1 MGPAAPLSPEALA
14 SLASRLALLRQV
26 EVDYPTIVQ
35 QLETEGAPP
44 ETFLHLPLFLESDR
58 AAALRVMLGFRRDRA
73 IPWETVRSVLL
84 HHRVAPESA
93 VAWETRSP
101 GQAAR
106 ALGVPYWVQAATRG
120 GSDRDKGQG
129 LFRLHGLTQA
139 RRLPRGLVLERLELS
154 GLHSLEALPEEA
166 QVRSSVILDDLPLVT
181 RWPAWLLKHNGR
193 LVVRDCPGL
202 GVPPMSISPHISLR
216 LDCQPCPRGPLA
228 WGPLR
233 ELELNRMKDLTHLP
247 RCLQVD
253 SLRLSHCPAL
263 ITVPRLLDGDSAK
276 SLPRPG
282 ALERNVQIRHCPSLA
297 ALADETD
304 YPAHLELDDCAA
316 LESLGNGLRLGGNL
330 SLMRLPRLR
339 RLPPGLRVPGN
350 LLLKDLPALEDLGEG
365 LVVSGHL
372 VLRELPRLARF
383 PPGLKV
389 RGDLVLL
396 GCASVP
402 EPVPDMDVR
411 GGIHLHPSF
420 RNLRWPA
427 SLRRKLVAEPIEP
440 VPGNWPAEPGINWS
454 GHAFPDVH
462 PSPPATPPAAS
473 PGP

>member
-1 MGPAAPLSPEALA
+1 
-14 SLASRLALLRQV
+14 
-26 EVDYPTIVQ
+26 
-35 QLETEGAPP
+35 
-44 ETFLHLPLFLESDR
+44 
-58 AAALRVMLGFRRDRA
+58 
-73 IPWETVRSVLL
+73 
-84 HHRVAPESA
+84 
-93 VAWETRSP
+93 
-101 GQAAR
+101 
-106 ALGVPYWVQAATRG
+106 
-120 GSDRDKGQG
+120 
-129 LFRLHGLTQA
+129 
-139 RRLPRGLVLERLELS
+139 
-154 GLHSLEALPEEA
+154 
-166 QVRSSVILDDLPLVT
+166 
-181 RWPAWLLKHNGR
+181 
-193 LVVRDCPGL
+193 
-202 GVPPMSISPHISLR
+202 
-216 LDCQPCPRGPLA
+216 
-228 WGPLR
+228 
-233 ELELNRMKDLTHLP
+233 
-247 RCLQVD
+247 
-253 SLRLSHCPAL
+253 
-263 ITVPRLLDGDSAK
+263 VPRLLNGDS
-276 SLPRPG
+276 SRRMPRPD
-282 ALERNVQIRHCPSLA
+282 ALDRLVRVQHCPSLA
-297 ALADETD
+297 ALTDDTD
-304 YPAHLELDDCAA
+304 YPAHVELDDCAA
-316 LESLGNGLRLGGNL
+316 LESLGRGLRLGGNL